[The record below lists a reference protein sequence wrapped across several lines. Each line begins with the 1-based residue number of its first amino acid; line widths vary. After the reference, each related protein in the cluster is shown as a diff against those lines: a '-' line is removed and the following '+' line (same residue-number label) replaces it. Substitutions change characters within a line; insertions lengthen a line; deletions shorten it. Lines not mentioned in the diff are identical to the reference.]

1 MTTIKLTRVWLG
13 TQETQYGVKDKCSI
27 KCEQLGE
34 EWLSTLKVTPAMR
47 NWKEG
52 DIVEVNVT
60 KKKSKDGWK
69 TYYNFEEGLSLGG
82 GNANIMAS
90 QPQPK
95 EEVVQL
101 DEEDIFKF

>member
-13 TQETQYGVKDKCSI
+13 TQETQYGIKDKCSI

-52 DIVEVNVT
+52 DTVEINVT
-60 KKKSKDGWK
+60 KKKSKDGQK
-69 TYYNFEEGLSLGG
+69 TYYNFEEGISLGAG
-82 GNANIMAS
+82 LS
-90 QPQPK
+90 PVKPK

-101 DEEDIFKF
+101 EEEDDIFKF

>member
-52 DIVEVNVT
+52 DTVEVNVT
-60 KKKSKDGWK
+60 KKKSKDGQK
-69 TYYNFEEGLSLGG
+69 TYYNFEEGLSLG
-82 GNANIMAS
+82 AVA
-90 QPQPK
+90 QPTPPK
-95 EEVVQL
+95 EQVVQL
-101 DEEDIFKF
+101 EEEEDIFKF

>member
-13 TQETQYGVKDKCSI
+13 TQETQYGIKDKCSI

-52 DIVEVNVT
+52 DTVEVNVT
-60 KKKSKDGWK
+60 KKKSKDGVK
-69 TYYNFEEGLSLGG
+69 TFYNFEEGLSLG
-82 GNANIMAS
+82 AVAT
-90 QPQPK
+90 QPK
-95 EEVVQL
+95 EQVVQL
-101 DEEDIFKF
+101 EEEEDIFKF

>member
-1 MTTIKLTRVWLG
+1 MTTIKLTRVWIG

-27 KCEQLGE
+27 KCEQLGD

-47 NWKEG
+47 GWKEG
-52 DIVEVNVT
+52 DTVEINVT
-60 KKKSKDGWK
+60 KKKSKDGQK
-69 TYYNFEEGLSLGG
+69 TYYNFEEGLSLGTV
-82 GNANIMAS
+82 A

-95 EEVVQL
+95 EQVVQL

>member
-13 TQETQYGVKDKCSI
+13 TQETQYGIKDKCSI

-47 NWKEG
+47 QWKEG
-52 DIVEVNVT
+52 DTVEVNVT
-60 KKKSKDGWK
+60 KKKSKDGVK
-69 TYYNFEEGLSLGG
+69 TFYNFEEGISLGG
-82 GNANIMAS
+82 AMPS
-90 QPQPK
+90 QPFKPK

-101 DEEDIFKF
+101 EEEDIFVF